1 MTLQGV
7 QGRSGLTLLFQEGSG
22 KTIQTAKFLG
32 GILRLKM
39 YFSTVPPF
47 LPCTCTH
54 PPASHTSWSCPKKSG
69 EITIQLSNSSIQ
81 RSALA
86 CSMQADFSPQKQAI
100 PPTLDFFSWICY
112 FQTIRTEM
120 KDDLIYF
127 FFPSF
132 CSCLAYFILYCEHP
146 GFLQYHSLLGKFIF
160 LKVSKPFSSSYLLAL
175 LLFSQKFKSLSHPSE
190 ASPLATKDSQP
201 FTSPEDLLT
210 GQSSHLAAPCS
221 GFCLLWHFPD
231 ILLGIPDS
239 PPTAIAYLTACF
251 HHTTCA
257 AFCSPRSK
265 SST

>member
-1 MTLQGV
+1 MTLQDV

-22 KTIQTAKFLG
+22 KTIQTAKFWR
-32 GILRLKM
+32 GILRLKI

-54 PPASHTSWSCPKKSG
+54 LPASHTSWSCPKKSG

-146 GFLQYHSLLGKFIF
+146 GFFAIPLPFGVVYF
-160 LKVSKPFSSSYLLAL
+160 LKSVKAFQFLISFGFCCSFLRSSKAFHILQKPHPWPQRTRNLLHHLRTSSLG
-175 LLFSQKFKSLSHPSE
+175 
-190 ASPLATKDSQP
+190 SPLALQLP
-201 FTSPEDLLT
+201 A
-210 GQSSHLAAPCS
+210 LAFVFS
-221 GFCLLWHFPD
+221 GIFP
-231 ILLGIPDS
+231 IS
-239 PPTAIAYLTACF
+239 C
-251 HHTTCA
+251 
-257 AFCSPRSK
+257 
-265 SST
+265 